1 MSDRAMNIAII
12 LSLGLL
18 VSYIV
23 YERFF
28 RPEVV
33 VIIEPVEEILVPDTR
48 TAARAKVSSCERVNS
63 RTQLKGYVENI
74 GNTNLSFVTVTALWK
89 DQNALVIETAI
100 IYVVKDVILKP
111 GQRREFEASA
121 EKSRAARCNVELLDW
136 WT

>member
-1 MSDRAMNIAII
+1 MSDRAMYIAII

-18 VSYIV
+18 VGYIV

-33 VIIEPVEEILVPDTR
+33 VVAEPVDESPVLDTR
-48 TAARAKVSSCERVNS
+48 TAARATLSSCKRVQN
-63 RTQLKGYVENI
+63 RTQLAGYVENT
-74 GNTNLSFVTVTALWK
+74 GNTDLSFVTVTALWK
-89 DQNALVIETAI
+89 DKNALVIETAV

-111 GQRREFEASA
+111 GERREFEASA